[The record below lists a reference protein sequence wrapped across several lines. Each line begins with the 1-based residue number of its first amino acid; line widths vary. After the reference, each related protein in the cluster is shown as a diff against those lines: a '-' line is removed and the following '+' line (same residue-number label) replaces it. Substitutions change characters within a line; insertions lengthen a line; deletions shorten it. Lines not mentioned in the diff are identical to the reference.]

1 MGTLEI
7 LSENVANIVR
17 VQAISHWEAQ
27 LIDSSF
33 YDVFEGV
40 PLTIDGT
47 ASLTYGELT
56 LSSLRKV
63 LGVVRQFYGG
73 ELASGDGLFVDLGSG
88 FGRLCIAMALEQ
100 GALAEGFAS
109 ILGIEINDQL
119 HDASMGALRRLYSH
133 STADF
138 FMRGRSV
145 TLLCADATA
154 CPEAW
159 CNADL
164 LYICCTCF
172 DAPLINALTKLI
184 DKYLKDGSL
193 VITVSRRLPVP
204 SLETLEVF
212 SAECTWGHAEIFL
225 GRKKPMPR

>member
-73 ELASGDGLFVDLGSG
+73 ELASGDGLFFGLGSG

-100 GALAEGFAS
+100 GALAGGFAS
-109 ILGIEINDQL
+109 
-119 HDASMGALRRLYSH
+119 
-133 STADF
+133 
-138 FMRGRSV
+138 V
-145 TLLCADATA
+145 
-154 CPEAW
+154 
-159 CNADL
+159 
-164 LYICCTCF
+164 
-172 DAPLINALTKLI
+172 
-184 DKYLKDGSL
+184 
-193 VITVSRRLPVP
+193 
-204 SLETLEVF
+204 
-212 SAECTWGHAEIFL
+212 
-225 GRKKPMPR
+225 